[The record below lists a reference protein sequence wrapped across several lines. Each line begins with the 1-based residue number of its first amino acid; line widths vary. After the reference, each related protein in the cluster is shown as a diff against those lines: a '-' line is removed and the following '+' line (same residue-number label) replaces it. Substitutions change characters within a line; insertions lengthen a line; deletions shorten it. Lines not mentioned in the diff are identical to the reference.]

1 ELMSIALNSTT
12 KFKARLLPAYNDYRR
27 KFGKSPKYILFSL
40 ASLIVFYRGKRGE
53 EEIALADAP
62 EYLEFFRGLW
72 EAGKDYTAMAQ
83 CMLANEMLWGQ
94 NLAVD
99 ENVVFVA
106 EYIERMVKDGERAA
120 LKAFLTL

>member
-1 ELMSIALNSTT
+1 
-12 KFKARLLPAYNDYRR
+12 
-27 KFGKSPKYILFSL
+27 
-40 ASLIVFYRGKRGE
+40 
-53 EEIALADAP
+53 
-62 EYLEFFRGLW
+62 
-72 EAGKDYTAMAQ
+72 MAQ
-83 CMLANEMLWGQ
+83 CVLANEMLWGQ